1 MEQPACTV
9 VVAEDEELLLNNL
22 IQKIERI
29 NPAYFTVVGKAQ
41 TGTQAYELVKE
52 LNPDLLIT
60 DIKMPMMNGIE
71 LLEKVHNRFPFIK
84 FIIISGFSDF
94 EYAKSAIRLQVS
106 DYLLKPVDPEELK
119 AALAAV
125 REHFEIERSAYSD
138 IFNPEMTRNTPE
150 QIAEVLKNY
159 LVHNYNVDINLNL
172 IATNMNYSSSYLT
185 KIFCQK
191 YDVTPSK
198 FITSMRMSQARH
210 YLTHNPELSIK
221 QIGELVGY
229 QDQGYF
235 SRIFKKQMGVSPF
248 DYRENPGTAEN

>member
-1 MEQPACTV
+1 MEQPAYTI

-22 IQKIERI
+22 IQKIEKAS
-29 NPAYFTVVGKAQ
+29 PYFTVIGKAQ
-41 TGTQAYELVKE
+41 TGIQAYELVKE
-52 LNPDLLIT
+52 LNPDLVIT
-60 DIKMPMMNGIE
+60 DIKMPVMNGIE
-71 LLEKVHNRFPFIK
+71 LLEKVHNRYPFIK

-106 DYLLKPVDPEELK
+106 DYLLKP
-119 AALAAV
+119 
-125 REHFEIERSAYSD
+125 FEIERSAYAD

-150 QIAEVLKNY
+150 QIAEALKNY

-191 YDVTPSK
+191 YDVTPSR
-198 FITSMRMSQARH
+198 FITSMRISQAKH
-210 YLTHNPELSIK
+210 YLLHNPELSIK

-235 SRIFKKQMGVSPF
+235 SRIFKKQVGVSPF
-248 DYRENPGTAEN
+248 DYRENPL

>member
-1 MEQPACTV
+1 MEQPAYTI

-22 IQKIERI
+22 IQKIEKAS
-29 NPAYFTVVGKAQ
+29 PYFTVIGKAQ
-41 TGTQAYELVKE
+41 TGIQAYELVKE
-52 LNPDLLIT
+52 LNPDLVIT
-60 DIKMPMMNGIE
+60 DIKMPVMNGIE
-71 LLEKVHNRFPFIK
+71 LLEKVHNRYPFIK

-106 DYLLKPVDPEELK
+106 DYLLKPVDPEELSS
-119 AALAAV
+119 ALAAV
-125 REHFEIERSAYSD
+125 RERFEIERSAYAD

-150 QIAEVLKNY
+150 LIAEALKNY

-191 YDVTPSK
+191 YDVTPSR
-198 FITSMRMSQARH
+198 FITSMRISQAKH
-210 YLTHNPELSIK
+210 YLLHNPELSIK

-235 SRIFKKQMGVSPF
+235 SRIFKKQVGVSPF
-248 DYRENPGTAEN
+248 DYRENPL